1 MRNLLK
7 KNKLLT
13 SLAEINPIKSKDNQI
28 ISKNI
33 KKILNL
39 KKIPPFMKKRK
50 KEIKDS
56 DSKIKL

>member
-7 KNKLLT
+7 KNKLP
-13 SLAEINPIKSKDNQI
+13 AEINPIIKSKDKQI

-50 KEIKDS
+50 KEIQDS
-56 DSKIKL
+56 DNKIKL